1 MLVSAWV
8 AMAPTPAST
17 WGTRLP
23 TAGTA
28 VETQA
33 PSVNVFGH
41 LATIEK
47 VVKLSLLNQ
56 VCVPLKLL
64 RTEVDIVI
72 YSMERAL

>member
-1 MLVSAWV
+1 MLVLAWV
-8 AMAPTPAST
+8 AMAPTPASM

-28 VETQA
+28 VETQT

-47 VVKLSLLNQ
+47 VVEVSLLSIRY
-56 VCVPLKLL
+56 VSP
-64 RTEVDIVI
+64 
-72 YSMERAL
+72 